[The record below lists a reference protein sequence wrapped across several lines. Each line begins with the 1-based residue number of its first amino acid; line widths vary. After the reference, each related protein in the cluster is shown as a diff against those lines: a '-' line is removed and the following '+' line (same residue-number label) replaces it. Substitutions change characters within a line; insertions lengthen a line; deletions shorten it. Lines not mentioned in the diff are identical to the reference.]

1 MANYFKEYLTIKENE
16 LLDIDGECI
25 LCEEDF
31 CDEIYKGIR
40 TSQYQDSF
48 DYILC
53 KLEDDVQIVQVIRVY
68 DDDEYEVIII
78 WVFGVIGVDHRRQ
91 VYWVKIKT

>member
-1 MANYFKEYLTIKENE
+1 MYILFK
-16 LLDIDGECI
+16 
-25 LCEEDF
+25 EDF

-40 TSQYQDSF
+40 TLQYQDSF

-68 DDDEYEVIII
+68 DNNEYETIIPL
-78 WVFGVIGVDHRRQ
+78 VFGVIRINIYVFFIFNLL
-91 VYWVKIKT
+91 KINFDLIL